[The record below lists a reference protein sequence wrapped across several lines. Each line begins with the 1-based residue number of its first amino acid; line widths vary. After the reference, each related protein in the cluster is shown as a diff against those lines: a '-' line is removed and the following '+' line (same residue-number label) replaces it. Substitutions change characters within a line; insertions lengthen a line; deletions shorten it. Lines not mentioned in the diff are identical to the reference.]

1 MQKILIL
8 SIFHLLTSATIFA
21 TLIHNNPLE
30 NSLIIY
36 SGNIALVYEKHKLN
50 IKESDKKI
58 IYKNVPLSIEIGSL
72 NMDFSNEVSI
82 HSWKYINNI
91 LTKEEL
97 INAHIGKS
105 IEIQISK
112 DIKKAKLLSC
122 DKEKCLTQIQDK
134 IITIKSD
141 DIIFD
146 KKILNKFSKPSLEWD
161 ISTKKDLNSD
171 MNLQYLIKDIH
182 YKNNYILNIKD
193 DNSADLS
200 GWTTIKNNSG
210 KDFNSTSLFILAGDV
225 NTAQNQNISYK
236 KTRTDAIMSAETL
249 IMQENSFEGY
259 YLYPISIKTDLK
271 NNENIQICFLDKI
284 NVKITKKYFVN
295 MSSPLYLRVNNNY
308 KITKYI
314 HIENLDKPLPKG
326 VIRTYSKLGDTNI
339 FLGQSTI
346 EHTPKNGDIDIMTG
360 KEFDL
365 TAQENILQRKDDKK
379 YYDADIIYT
388 VKNNSS
394 NDMNIDINIP
404 FKKHIHNIINTQE
417 KYMFTKNGFVTFD
430 ISIKAKEK
438 KSFKVNFRIKKGI

>member
-1 MQKILIL
+1 
-8 SIFHLLTSATIFA
+8 
-21 TLIHNNPLE
+21 
-30 NSLIIY
+30 
-36 SGNIALVYEKHKLN
+36 
-50 IKESDKKI
+50 
-58 IYKNVPLSIEIGSL
+58 
-72 NMDFSNEVSI
+72 
-82 HSWKYINNI
+82 
-91 LTKEEL
+91 
-97 INAHIGKS
+97 
-105 IEIQISK
+105 
-112 DIKKAKLLSC
+112 
-122 DKEKCLTQIQDK
+122 
-134 IITIKSD
+134 
-141 DIIFD
+141 
-146 KKILNKFSKPSLEWD
+146 
-161 ISTKKDLNSD
+161 
-171 MNLQYLIKDIH
+171 
-182 YKNNYILNIKD
+182 
-193 DNSADLS
+193 
-200 GWTTIKNNSG
+200 
-210 KDFNSTSLFILAGDV
+210 
-225 NTAQNQNISYK
+225 
-236 KTRTDAIMSAETL
+236 
-249 IMQENSFEGY
+249 
-259 YLYPISIKTDLK
+259 
-271 NNENIQICFLDKI
+271 
-284 NVKITKKYFVN
+284 